1 MAFEV
6 ATGPVNLYEA
16 KEDQEPEWKELFQS
30 TKKGWMGWEKHLI
43 EETTKK
49 RTIAFIE
56 KPEATEM
63 GQIFERLSQ
72 WKALPYQII
81 DSARVH
87 DLIQD
92 KASLI
97 AEETGTTKSIAHA
110 VLLKNSWDNKAAIK
124 ALSDPDYLKKTFGF
138 EEIKSNP

>member
-1 MAFEV
+1 
-6 ATGPVNLYEA
+6 
-16 KEDQEPEWKELFQS
+16 
-30 TKKGWMGWEKHLI
+30 MGWERHLI
-43 EETTKK
+43 EETTKYK
-49 RTIAFIE
+49 PGRKQTIAFLE

-63 GQIFERLSQ
+63 GQIFDRLSQ

-92 KASLI
+92 KALLI
-97 AEETGTTKSIAHA
+97 AEETGTTKNIAHA
-110 VLLKNSWDNKAAIK
+110 VLLKNSWDTKAGIK

-138 EEIKSNP
+138 EEIHSDP